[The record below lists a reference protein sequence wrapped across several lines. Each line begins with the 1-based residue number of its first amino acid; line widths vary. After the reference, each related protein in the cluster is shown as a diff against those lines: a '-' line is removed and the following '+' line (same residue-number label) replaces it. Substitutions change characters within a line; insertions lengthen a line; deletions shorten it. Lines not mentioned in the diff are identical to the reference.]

1 MVIKTA
7 PIFTSPK
14 TYDAVFK
21 LAVGGRHGDPARPCR
36 RMWSAAAQP
45 RDLSEILPAFEA
57 ELAAKIRRQDGPRV
71 AYHPPC
77 TLQHGLALALGQG
90 AQAEERGNA
99 AEASALVK
107 KAVAYV
113 KANGKDKAFA
123 EFNNPKGQFVDRN
136 LYIFVYDLKGT
147 SLAIGN
153 GNNAKMVGKDRS
165 DMRDADGTYIIKGLI
180 AVANTKGS
188 GWFDYKWP
196 NPLTKAVEVKSSYVE
211 KLDDIMIGCGIY
223 KTQ

>member
-1 MVIKTA
+1 MKA
-7 PIFTSPK
+7 IFKGTLC
-14 TYDAVFK
+14 AM
-21 LAVGGRHGDPARPCR
+21 LAFT
-36 RMWSAAAQP
+36 
-45 RDLSEILPAFEA
+45 LS
-57 ELAAKIRRQDGPRV
+57 
-71 AYHPPC
+71 
-77 TLQHGLALALGQG
+77 QG
-90 AQAEERGNA
+90 AQAEERGSA

-113 KANGKDKAFA
+113 KANGKEKAFA

-153 GNNAKMVGKDRS
+153 GNSAKMVGKDLS

-196 NPLTKAVEVKSSYVE
+196 NPVTKAIEAKSSYVE
-211 KLDDIMIGCGIY
+211 KLDDIMIGCGTY